1 MSKDVANKK
10 VLESLDNA
18 ISDFAKTNTVNFDIK
33 NKLDVLP
40 ENFEQVSEVF
50 EGKVLVSGETLTETV
65 RKTKGV
71 SIKKVKMIKKEKG
84 EVPIKGKES
93 NKINSFLV
101 KGSKKPASKTLSVPR
116 ETEVLPIKTKRYKNR
131 KSPYF
136 SGLSF
141 DFGGSKLMN
150 KVFNVY
156 DLNKRGLGT
165 VALALMMLFFVSVT
179 TYVTYAYVT
188 ANNNDLVNNVARHI
202 VLPEKDTPKVY
213 IVQSEKADIFQN
225 PSFKGIKVGDNVLTY
240 TKSGKVII
248 YRSSEDKI
256 VNIVNLNQ
264 D

>member
-1 MSKDVANKK
+1 MSKDVASKK

-40 ENFEQVSEVF
+40 ENFEQVSEMF
-50 EGKVLVSGETLTETV
+50 EDEILVSGETLTETI
-65 RKTKGV
+65 RKTKAV
-71 SIKKVKMIKKEKG
+71 SIKKVKKIKKEKDD
-84 EVPIKGKES
+84 EPIRGKKS

-101 KGSKKPASKTLSVPR
+101 KGSKKAASKTLSVPR
-116 ETEVLPIKTKRYKNR
+116 ETEVLPVKNKKYRTR

-136 SGLSF
+136 SDMSF
-141 DFGGSKLMN
+141 NLGGSKLMG

-156 DLNKRGLGT
+156 NFNKKSLGT
-165 VALALMMLFFVSVT
+165 GALALMMLFFVLVT

-202 VLPEKDTPKVY
+202 VLPENDSPKVY

-256 VNIVNLNQ
+256 VNIVNLQN
-264 D
+264 